1 MSRLLPSSRGFL
13 VIAAAVALALLL
25 WQGFDTST
33 TRAANH
39 DAASSGDISSK
50 RASIRPLPVIPSPRS
65 SKSVAED
72 MGIDVETLEED
83 GPLGELERPIVEL
96 AETRA

>member
-39 DAASSGDISSK
+39 DAANV
-50 RASIRPLPVIPSPRS
+50 L
-65 SKSVAED
+65 
-72 MGIDVETLEED
+72 
-83 GPLGELERPIVEL
+83 
-96 AETRA
+96 